1 MHNDC
6 LYETPD
12 VEEALRRLPEKLI
25 MERNYRMA
33 RAVQLSGL
41 KKVLPKNE
49 WTKYEDVKYFYFIFL
64 NKALNKIYFIHFRMF
79 VTCNPILRKSSERER
94 RRKDGRRSFKSFISV
109 H

>member
-1 MHNDC
+1 MFAGLMHNDC

-49 WTKYEDVKYFYFIFL
+49 WTKYDNSYFSHRIIDGFPR
-64 NKALNKIYFIHFRMF
+64 IYN
-79 VTCNPILRKSSERER
+79 VQL
-94 RRKDGRRSFKSFISV
+94 
-109 H
+109 